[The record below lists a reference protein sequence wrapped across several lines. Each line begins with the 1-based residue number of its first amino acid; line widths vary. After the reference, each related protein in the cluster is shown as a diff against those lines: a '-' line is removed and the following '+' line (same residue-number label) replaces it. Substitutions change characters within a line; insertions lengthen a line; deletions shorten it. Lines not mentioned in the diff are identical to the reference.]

1 VIFMDFFITSLLG
14 LTVTAL
20 VIGIVYT
27 AKRERIAVLG
37 RLGELNRQEEKPK
50 LPADLSRPLKE
61 RLQSINQNFISRLTG
76 RIPRNKKMVYEQK
89 LIAAGCPGNMT
100 VETFL
105 VCKYLV
111 LIVFI
116 ILGVLLH
123 NLGYF
128 LLFLLLGLFLPD
140 FYLKSEERKRKDLM
154 LKSLPDVLDLLSVSV
169 EAGLSFDAALQ
180 KVVDKTSGPLT
191 DEFDK
196 TLQELNLGKV
206 RREALRDM
214 AERTGINEV
223 STFLGSIIQADQLGV
238 SITNVL
244 RLQSRQ
250 VRNNRR
256 MMAEELAQKAPI
268 KILLPLLLFIFPTIL
283 IVLLGPAVIQ
293 LMDTL

>member
-1 VIFMDFFITSLLG
+1 MEFLITGMLG
-14 LTVTAL
+14 ITVTAL
-20 VIGIVYT
+20 VIGTVYT
-27 AKRERIAVLG
+27 AKRERIAVLE
-37 RLGELNRQEEKPK
+37 RLGELNRQEEKPR
-50 LPADLSRPLKE
+50 LPADLSRPLKL
-61 RLQSINQNFISRLTG
+61 RLQSINQSFLSRLTV

-89 LIAAGCPGNMT
+89 LIAAGRPGNMT

-111 LIVFI
+111 LILFI
-116 ILGVLLH
+116 ILGLLLH
-123 NLGYF
+123 NLVYF
-128 LLFLLLGLFLPD
+128 ILFLFLGLFLPD
-140 FYLKSEERKRKDLM
+140 FYLKSQERKRKDLM

-196 TLQELNLGKV
+196 TLQELNLGKA

-214 AERTGINEV
+214 AERIGIDEV
-223 STFLGSIIQADQLGV
+223 STFLGSVIQADQLGV

-250 VRNNRR
+250 VRTNRR
-256 MMAEELAQKAPI
+256 MMAEELAQKAPV

>member
-1 VIFMDFFITSLLG
+1 MEFIITGLLG

-20 VIGIVYT
+20 VIAIVYT
-27 AKRERIAVLG
+27 VNRKRIAVLE
-37 RLGELNRQEEKPK
+37 RLRELNRQEEKPK

-61 RLQSINQNFISRLTG
+61 RLHSINKGFLSRLTVH
-76 RIPRNKKMVYEQK
+76 IPTNKKTIYEQK
-89 LIAAGCPGNMT
+89 LMAAGNPGNMT

-105 VCKYLV
+105 AVKYLV
-111 LIVFI
+111 LILFI
-116 ILGVLLH
+116 VIGALLH
-123 NLGYF
+123 NLAYF
-128 LLFLLLGLFLPD
+128 MLFLLLGLFLPD

-154 LKSLPDVLDLLSVSV
+154 LKSLPDILDLLSVSV

-180 KVVDKTSGPLT
+180 KVVEKTSGPLT
-191 DEFDK
+191 LEFEK

-206 RREALRDM
+206 RRDALRDM
-214 AERTGINEV
+214 AERTNIDEV

-256 MMAEELAQKAPI
+256 MMAEELAQKAPV
-268 KILLPLLLFIFPTIL
+268 KILLPLLLFIFPSIL
-283 IVLLGPAVIQ
+283 IVLLGPAAIQ
-293 LMDTL
+293 IMDTL